1 MQAFRSEGELER
13 WCRLEGRSPGAV
25 FAPSTL
31 WRLARAW
38 YDDRL
43 DLAWSRR
50 TVRERQTIL
59 TRLGLVGEAWRIE

>member
-13 WCRLEGRSPGAV
+13 WCRLERRSPGAA
-25 FAPSTL
+25 FDPFTL

-43 DLAWSRR
+43 DLTWRRR
-50 TVRERQTIL
+50 TVGERQAIL